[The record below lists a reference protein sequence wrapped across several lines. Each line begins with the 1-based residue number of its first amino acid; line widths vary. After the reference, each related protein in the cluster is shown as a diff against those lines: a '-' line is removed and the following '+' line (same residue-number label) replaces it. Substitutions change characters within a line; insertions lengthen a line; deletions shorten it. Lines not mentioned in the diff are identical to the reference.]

1 MLTYYV
7 NLILDIGFVK
17 IAEAALNKS
26 SISVYG
32 FRFLVD
38 IKILFLRIKRLQ
50 YIVVKQMARK
60 LLEMVAYLH
69 SITY

>member
-26 SISVYG
+26 SILVYG

-38 IKILFLRIKRLQ
+38 SKILFLRIKRLQ